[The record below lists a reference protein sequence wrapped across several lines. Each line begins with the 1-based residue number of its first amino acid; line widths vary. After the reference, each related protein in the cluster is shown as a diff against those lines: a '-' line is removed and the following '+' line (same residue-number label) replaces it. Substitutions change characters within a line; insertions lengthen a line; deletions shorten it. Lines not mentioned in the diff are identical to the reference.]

1 MKPCAEARESNRI
14 ARRPKGKNGRTSGK
28 SVEFFNDIGAKRS
41 NRHTEDVRAAVGTI
55 HCQASLVVFV
65 ATDVRIIMPRREDRV
80 DGARPPLRQRFGKG
94 SMVLVGCFS
103 IGAILVIFIGAI
115 VVYGGINA
123 G

>member
-1 MKPCAEARESNRI
+1 
-14 ARRPKGKNGRTSGK
+14 
-28 SVEFFNDIGAKRS
+28 
-41 NRHTEDVRAAVGTI
+41 
-55 HCQASLVVFV
+55 
-65 ATDVRIIMPRREDRV
+65 MPRRENRV

-103 IGAILVIFIGAI
+103 IGAILAIFIGAI